1 MSAIKANSAAILAP
15 GDKAKRAVVRVGGV
29 GRGFVVEGRGNE
41 RYVVTAAHCLPRMP
55 QPYGF
60 SRLEE
65 LTYRRLLAPLG
76 GEPSVSCL
84 CLFVDP
90 ISDLTVLGMPDDLEP
105 DEEAETYEEL
115 VAAAIPLVV
124 AEPPR
129 EAVEDMRECRA
140 FLLSLSDRWF
150 PCTVQHYGDR
160 MVVSDAAE
168 DIVGGMAGSPIV
180 SENGSAVGVLCLSFG
195 GYDKPHRVGGVNP
208 QLMGNLPSWFLKMLA
223 KG

>member
-1 MSAIKANSAAILAP
+1 MRAIKANSAAILAP
-15 GDKAKRAVVRVGGV
+15 GDKAKRAVVRVGEV

-55 QPYGF
+55 QPYGCW
-60 SRLEE
+60 RLEE
-65 LTYRRLLAPLG
+65 LPYRRFVSPLG

-105 DEEAETYEEL
+105 DDEAEAYEEL

-150 PCTVQHYGDR
+150 PCTVQHYGDS

-168 DIVGGMAGSPIV
+168 DIVGGMAGAPQV
-180 SENGSAVGVLCLSFG
+180 SEKGNAG
-195 GYDKPHRVGGVNP
+195 GAFWPFF
-208 QLMGNLPSWFLKMLA
+208 W
-223 KG
+223 

>member
-1 MSAIKANSAAILAP
+1 MSAIKANSAAILAS
-15 GDKAKRAVVRVGGV
+15 GDKALRAVVRVGEG

-124 AEPPR
+124 AEPR
-129 EAVEDMRECRA
+129 VRRSKTCGSSSTR
-140 FLLSLSDRWF
+140 FLLEHVSQVSHIYRAEASRW
-150 PCTVQHYGDR
+150 
-160 MVVSDAAE
+160 A
-168 DIVGGMAGSPIV
+168 I
-180 SENGSAVGVLCLSFG
+180 AVTS
-195 GYDKPHRVGGVNP
+195 
-208 QLMGNLPSWFLKMLA
+208 
-223 KG
+223 

>member
-15 GDKAKRAVVRVGGV
+15 GDKAKRAVVRVGEG

-105 DEEAETYEEL
+105 DDEAEAYEEL

-150 PCTVQHYGDR
+150 PCTVQHYGDS